1 MSVVLYSYFRSSA
14 SYRVRIALNLKNIDY
29 DIHPVHLV
37 KNGGEQYLEEFL
49 AINPQGRVPV
59 LIIDDKVMTQ
69 STAIIEYLNEVY
81 PSPALLPDQPNER
94 ALVRSLAQIIACD
107 IHPLNNIR
115 VLNYLEK
122 HCALDT
128 RGKWYQH
135 WVHEAFVALE
145 ELLEQHGQYSRF
157 CVGDQPSM
165 ADIFLVPQVY
175 NALRFDCNMTR
186 FPRIQ
191 AIYDNA
197 WEQQAFVNAAPENQ
211 PDAE

>member
-14 SYRVRIALNLKNIDY
+14 AYRVRIALNLKNIDY

-37 KNGGEQYLEEFL
+37 RNGGEQYLDKFL

-59 LIIDDKVMTQ
+59 LVIDDTVMTQ
-69 STAIIEYLNEVY
+69 STAIIEYLDEVY
-81 PSPALLPDQPNER
+81 PSPALLPQEPHAR
-94 ALVRSLAQIIACD
+94 AFVRSLAQVIACD

-122 HCALDT
+122 HCAMDT
-128 RGKWYQH
+128 RGNWYQH
-135 WVHEAFVALE
+135 WVQEGFATVEA
-145 ELLEQHGQYSRF
+145 LLNQHSRADRF
-157 CVGDQPSM
+157 CCGNQLSM
-165 ADIFLVPQVY
+165 ADIYLVPQVF
-175 NALRFDCNMTR
+175 NALRFDCRMSQ

-197 WEQQAFVNAAPENQ
+197 LTEQVVIDAAPENQ